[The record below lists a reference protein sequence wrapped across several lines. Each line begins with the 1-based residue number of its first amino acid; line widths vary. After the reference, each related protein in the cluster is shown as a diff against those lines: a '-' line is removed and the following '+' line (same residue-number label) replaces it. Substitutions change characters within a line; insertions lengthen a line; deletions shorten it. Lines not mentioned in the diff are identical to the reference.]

1 MAYSQAGM
9 AHIPTTLREPTLTL
23 GVESAW
29 TGNFPTFCFGIVDQN
44 YTEVAW
50 KTDKQNILTLFGV
63 SDPAFVFDVKGRG
76 FGVGRRQI
84 DGQRLADETTRAKQ
98 IINES
103 NSRKMRI
110 VSLGRAS
117 AVSMFEAKES
127 LVRGW
132 LIQTIE
138 KQLQYLTSG
147 DSKHCANLNFCKA
160 LCLKQLCKRIQFYNT
175 MDYNQ
180 YGCYKSEMPFDKL
193 ARLRIGLDENET
205 NLLCHSQYS

>member
-1 MAYSQAGM
+1 MAYSDM

-29 TGNFPTFCFGIVDQN
+29 TGNLPTFCFGIVDHN

-50 KTDKQNILTLFGV
+50 KTDKQNVLTLFGV
-63 SDPAFVFDVKGRG
+63 SDPAFIFDVKGH
-76 FGVGRRQI
+76 GVGGRQI
-84 DGQRLADETTRAKQ
+84 DGHRLADETTRAIQ

-110 VSLGRAS
+110 VSLGRVS
-117 AVSMFEAKES
+117 NVSMFEAKES

-132 LIQTIE
+132 QIQANE
-138 KQLQYLTSG
+138 KQLQYLSSG

-160 LCLKQLCKRIQFYNT
+160 LCMKQLCKRIQFYNT

-180 YGCYKSEMPFDKL
+180 YGYYKSEMPFDKL
-193 ARLRIGLDENET
+193 ARLQIGLNPSDT
-205 NLLCHSQYS
+205 NLLCHSQYT